1 MGDYRDN
8 IEIDLKD
15 LLKKIISN
23 WRLII
28 CLVLVGAILGGGYGY
43 FSKFSVSEEEKADIA
58 DLEETLT
65 DKEIMEARSAASI
78 YLDYK
83 KIYDEVKAYQN
94 NSVLMS
100 IDINLTPT
108 ARKLYLIS
116 DYDEE
121 NIYISGPSVADNII
135 ALYQSMLYE
144 DDVAH
149 AISSSVDSVI
159 NKEFAKELYSME
171 KAGMSMLV
179 LGTNAS
185 NERDAKKI
193 IETLADKLMEK
204 SDSVKAYIPH
214 NIVEVS
220 TTYETAYNDNIR
232 ARKQEL
238 INRLDSLNKTMIAVP
253 SALSPSQKKYYD
265 ELVGDDAVDY
275 GIVRDEMNKDI
286 SLQEIVKYMI
296 LGGIGLAFIY
306 AMVITLRYIMTP
318 VLKTEDDIRTVFGLP
333 VIGCIKTG
341 KNEDMPLLSYS
352 IEARSKKEESDK
364 ICFIGA
370 YEGTDAETKKLQ
382 LSQLLEDKELSVT
395 LGGNV
400 LVDAGTVEKVTD
412 SKAVVLFEKIG
423 CSLYDDIAKEI
434 EFCKN
439 YGIKILG
446 TVVML

>member
-28 CLVLVGAILGGGYGY
+28 CLVLIGAILGGCYGY
-43 FSKFSVSEEEKADIA
+43 FSKFSVSEEEKAGMA
-58 DLEETLT
+58 ELEETLT
-65 DKEIMEARSAASI
+65 DKEIMEARSAASV

-100 IDINLTPT
+100 IDTNLTPT

-179 LGTNAS
+179 LKANAS
-185 NERDAKKI
+185 TEQDAKKI
-193 IETLADKLMEK
+193 IETLAGKLMEK

-265 ELVGDDAVDY
+265 ELVGNDAVDY

-286 SLQEIVKYMI
+286 SLQGIVKYMI

-306 AMVITLRYIMTP
+306 AMVIALKYIMTP
-318 VLKTEDDIRTVFGLP
+318 VLKTEDDIRTAFGLP

-341 KNEDMPLLSYS
+341 KNEDMSLLSYS

-412 SKAVVLFEKIG
+412 SNAVVLFEKIG
-423 CSLYDDIAKEI
+423 SSLYDDIAKEI
-434 EFCKN
+434 ELCKN

-446 TVVML
+446 TVVMV

>member
-43 FSKFSVSEEEKADIA
+43 FSKFSVSEEEKADMA
-58 DLEETLT
+58 ELEETLT

-144 DDVAH
+144 DDVAY
-149 AISSSVDSVI
+149 AISNSVDSVI

>member
-28 CLVLVGAILGGGYGY
+28 CLVLIGAILGGGYGY
-43 FSKFSVSEEEKADIA
+43 FTKFSVADEEDADIA

-65 DKEIMEARSAASI
+65 DKEIMEARSAASV

-100 IDINLTPT
+100 IDTNLTPT

-144 DDVAH
+144 DDVAY

-179 LGTNAS
+179 LKANAS
-185 NERDAKKI
+185 TEQDAKKI

-204 SDSVKAYIPH
+204 SNSVKAHIPH

-220 TTYETAYNDNIR
+220 TTYEAAYNDDIR
-232 ARKQEL
+232 IRKQEL
-238 INRLDSLNKTMIAVP
+238 INGLDSLNKTMIAVP
-253 SALSPSQKKYYD
+253 SSLSSSQKKYYE

-286 SLQEIVKYMI
+286 SLQGIVKYMI

-306 AMVITLRYIMTP
+306 AMVIALKYIMTP
-318 VLKTEDDIRTVFGLP
+318 VLKTEDDIRTAFGLP

-341 KNEDMPLLSYS
+341 KNEDMSLLSYS

-434 EFCKN
+434 ELCKN

-446 TVVML
+446 TVVMK